1 MIIVLPYTATD
12 NCSYFIPTYLFFEEV
27 DIETAYIKI
36 EEKVKKYLEDNKLD
50 INSVSDDHSIII
62 NKEYIPLSTFFD
74 SQGINIPLITIYD
87 FSKSCQKDKLIL

>member
-36 EEKVKKYLEDNKLD
+36 EDKVKQYLNDNKLTFSD
-50 INSVSDDHSIII
+50 VNDHLSINI
-62 NKEYIPLSTFFD
+62 NNEDIPLSTFFD
-74 SQGINIPLITIYD
+74 SEYINIPLMTMEE
-87 FSKSCQKDKLIL
+87 FSKSSQINKLVV

>member
-12 NCSYFIPTYLFFEEV
+12 NCSYFIPTHLFFEEV

-50 INSVSDDHSIII
+50 FNSVNDDHSINI
-62 NKEYIPLSTFFD
+62 NNEYIPLSTFFD
-74 SQGINIPLITIYD
+74 LQGINIPLITIDD
-87 FSKSCQKDKLIL
+87 FLKYCKKDKLIM

>member
-36 EEKVKKYLEDNKLD
+36 EKKVQKYLEDNKLD
-50 INSVSDDHSIII
+50 INSI
-62 NKEYIPLSTFFD
+62 NDNHYIKINNEDIPLSTFSD
-74 SQGINIPLITIYD
+74 LQGINIPLITIDD

>member
-36 EEKVKKYLEDNKLD
+36 EEKVQKYLEDNKLD
-50 INSVSDDHSIII
+50 INSI
-62 NKEYIPLSTFFD
+62 NDNHYIKINNEDIPLSTFFD
-74 SQGINIPLITIYD
+74 LQGINIPLITIDD

>member
-12 NCSYFIPTYLFFEEV
+12 NCSYFISTHLFFEEA

-36 EEKVKKYLEDNKLD
+36 EEKVKKYLENNKLD
-50 INSVSDDHSIII
+50 INSINDDHYIKI
-62 NKEYIPLSTFFD
+62 NNEDIPLSTFFD
-74 SQGINIPLITIYD
+74 FQGINIPLITIDD

>member
-12 NCSYFIPTYLFFEEV
+12 NCSYFISTHLFFEEA

-50 INSVSDDHSIII
+50 FNSVNDDHSINI
-62 NKEYIPLSTFFD
+62 NNEYIPLSTFFD
-74 SQGINIPLITIYD
+74 LQGINIPLITIDD
-87 FSKSCQKDKLIL
+87 FLKYCKKDKLIM